1 MKIGRL
7 IANVN
12 NKKNTYMNMLFK
24 QLDLSHGQAIALM
37 EIHKYQVIQ
46 QDVLTKHLLID
57 KSAVTRI
64 LKSLEDKELIVKK
77 MSENN
82 RRVFDIFLT
91 QKGEKLY
98 PEVKKIIDETTRTML
113 KGIDQKQQE
122 QLFELLSKVKRN
134 LER

>member
-1 MKIGRL
+1 
-7 IANVN
+7 
-12 NKKNTYMNMLFK
+12 
-24 QLDLSHGQAIALM
+24 
-37 EIHKYQVIQ
+37 
-46 QDVLTKHLLID
+46 
-57 KSAVTRI
+57 
-64 LKSLEDKELIVKK
+64 
-77 MSENN
+77 MSEND

-98 PEVKKIIDETTRTML
+98 PEIKKIIDETTRTML

>member
-12 NKKNTYMNMLFK
+12 NKKNTYMNMLLK

-37 EIHKYQVIQ
+37 KIHKHQVIQ

-98 PEVKKIIDETTRTML
+98 PEIKKIIDETTRTML

>member
-77 MSENN
+77 MSEND

-98 PEVKKIIDETTRTML
+98 PEIKKIIDETTRTML